1 MRRVLSGLARGE
13 RGGEAGEG
21 GQARGIGGL
30 MAAELQGL
38 ARGLADHVHQAA
50 QRLDRELAD
59 RSRCGI
65 HFRWEGRDLDRCRL
79 ARAGE
84 GRDRCRLLEQA
95 GMAAVEQLH
104 EICTAG
110 LGPEVEHQGALG
122 GIEELE
128 QRTGAGRPA
137 AEARARRTGSPPG
150 GSILRT
156 SAPRSAAILAA
167 SDVASLRQ
175 SGTPAS
181 FTSTMVKR
189 CKGRESVVIA
199 R

>member
-1 MRRVLSGLARGE
+1 MRRALSGLARGE

-30 MAAELQGL
+30 VAAELQRL
-38 ARGLADHVHQAA
+38 AFGLADHVHQAA

-65 HFRWEGRDLDRCRL
+65 HFRWKGRDLDRRRL
-79 ARAGE
+79 AGADQR
-84 GRDRCRLLEQA
+84 RDRCRLLEQA

-110 LGPEVEHQGALG
+110 LGPEVEHQRALG
-122 GIEELE
+122 RIEELE
-128 QRTGAGRPA
+128 QRAGAGLA
-137 AEARARRTGSPPG
+137 AGAAARRTGSPPG

>member
-1 MRRVLSGLARGE
+1 
-13 RGGEAGEG
+13 
-21 GQARGIGGL
+21 
-30 MAAELQGL
+30 MAAELQRL
-38 ARGLADHVHQAA
+38 ALGLADHVHQAA

-65 HFRWEGRDLDRCRL
+65 HFRWKGRDLDRRRL
-79 ARAGE
+79 ARAGQR
-84 GRDRCRLLEQA
+84 RDRGRLLEQA

-110 LGPEVEHQGALG
+110 LGPRSSTRERLEVLRNWNSALAPS
-122 GIEELE
+122 
-128 QRTGAGRPA
+128 TA
-137 AEARARRTGSPPG
+137 AEAAARRTGSPPG